1 MTSVLS
7 LQLDL
12 RRLILKSVE
21 LSARGS
27 KEPPVSMAGE
37 LSPHT
42 RATEPV
48 SDHLL
53 FTHPAVGCGWLCVAA
68 LTLPSLPQKT
78 TFLPCPDS
86 SLSSRVSTR
95 TSTRSR
101 TSAAP
106 CARGSITSGSVS
118 LKLCFCA
125 PFVLKCASCS
135 PRAAPVLY
143 PKYYDTHQRCA
154 RTSDRRLTSFR
165 VCVSHT
171 GT

>member
-27 KEPPVSMAGE
+27 KDPPQSPWQVS
-37 LSPHT
+37 SPLT
-42 RATEPV
+42 PGLQNRRQTTWC
-48 SDHLL
+48 SRTQQL
-53 FTHPAVGCGWLCVAA
+53 AA

-78 TFLPCPDS
+78 TFLPCLDS

-118 LKLCFCA
+118 LKLCFWA

-143 PKYYDTHQRCA
+143 PKYYDTHQPCA

-165 VCVSHT
+165 VCTSHT
-171 GT
+171 GK